1 MQNKAWDDGLA
12 SFCDHCHRH
21 GLKITPQRIAVYNE
35 LAKARNHP
43 SAEVM
48 YRAVRRR
55 HPNIS
60 YDTVNR
66 TLQTFVDIGL
76 VSMVEGIG
84 GVRRFDPDRKL
95 HHHFHCRICGR
106 IYDFHYDRFD
116 TLEIPD
122 EIRDI
127 ATVESKQAVLN
138 GVCRRCRNKEPVKS
152 SAQKT
157 NKKENHHG
165 KNRRQH

>member
-1 MQNKAWDDGLA
+1 MQNKARNEDLA
-12 SFCDHCHRH
+12 FFCDYCHKH

-43 SAEVM
+43 STEVM

-76 VSMVEGIG
+76 VSLVEGIG
-84 GVRRFDPDRKL
+84 GVRRFDPDREL
-95 HHHFHCRICGR
+95 HHHFHCRVCGR
-106 IYDFHYDRFD
+106 IFDFHYEEFD
-116 TLEIPD
+116 VLEIPD
-122 EIRDI
+122 HIRDVVS
-127 ATVESKQAVLN
+127 VESKQAVLS
-138 GVCRRCRNKEPVKS
+138 GICRRCRSMEPALS
-152 SAQKT
+152 SAQKII
-157 NKKENHHG
+157 KKENNHG

>member
-1 MQNKAWDDGLA
+1 MQNQARDEELA
-12 SFCDHCHRH
+12 FFCDHCHRH

-48 YRAVRRR
+48 YRAVRRG

-76 VSMVEGIG
+76 VNLVEGIG
-84 GVRRFDPDRKL
+84 GVRRFDPDREL
-95 HHHFHCRICGR
+95 HHHFHCRICGK
-106 IYDFHYDRFD
+106 IFDFHYERFD
-116 TLEIPD
+116 ALEIPENIR
-122 EIRDI
+122 EIV
-127 ATVESKQAVLN
+127 TVDSKKAVLS
-138 GVCRRCRNKEPVKS
+138 GVCRRCQSQQSAS
-152 SAQKT
+152 SNAKKII
-157 NKKENHHG
+157 KKENNHG